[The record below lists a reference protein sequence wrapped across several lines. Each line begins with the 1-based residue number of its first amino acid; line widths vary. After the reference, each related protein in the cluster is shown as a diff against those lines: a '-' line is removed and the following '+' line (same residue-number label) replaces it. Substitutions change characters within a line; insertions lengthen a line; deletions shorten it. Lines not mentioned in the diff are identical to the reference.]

1 MNYKEENWYNDIVDR
16 LKYHENMDQIG
27 RAHV

>member
-16 LKYHENMDQIG
+16 LKENKGMDQDASNI
-27 RAHV
+27 